1 MAFAAF
7 SASEG
12 RYGGERGR
20 KRRMGV
26 DRVSYGFGP
35 VTDWPPWRSP
45 RFSASEGRYDGECG
59 RSRRMGV
66 GRGMDGFG
74 PVCDWPPWRS
84 PRFGAS
90 EGRHGGERGR
100 KRRMGVDRVSYGF
113 GPVTDWP
120 YLPALLSPPTAVR
133 VPCTRGRCGRGI
145 STRRLSDGSW
155 RHARPRTPNET
166 TRRA

>member
-45 RFSASEGRYDGECG
+45 RFSASEGRYD
-59 RSRRMGV
+59 
-66 GRGMDGFG
+66 
-74 PVCDWPPWRS
+74 
-84 PRFGAS
+84 
-90 EGRHGGERGR
+90 GERGR